1 MTEFLTRTRIDRLD
15 AERARL
21 LDEQG
26 YLLLRGAIPAAWIG
40 PLRDVFE
47 AGVLPSKMWPGA
59 PVGLIGGIPCWTS
72 MRQCNRSA
80 AADHAGGYPPYPAT
94 SLRPGAG
101 RGP

>member
-1 MTEFLTRTRIDRLD
+1 MTDFLTRTRIDRLD

-40 PLRDVFE
+40 PLRDAFE

-59 PVGLIGGIPCWTS
+59 PRGLDWRHFGATGLPP
-72 MRQCNRSA
+72 
-80 AADHAGGYPPYPAT
+80 ADHAGGYAPYPAT
-94 SLRPGAG
+94 TLRPGAG